1 MKKIIV
7 ALVAVFA
14 VALGANAQKFGHVD
28 TQNIMQN
35 LPELTKVNGELQAIA
50 QQYENDLKAM
60 QEELERKAQEFEKN
74 KATMSA
80 TAQEEQQK
88 TLQDMYAKIQQTAQQ
103 NQQEFQ
109 KQQAEKMQPIQQKIM
124 TAIQNVGKAGQ
135 YTYIFEQ
142 GAALY
147 IGPGSKDVTAD
158 VKAEINKL
166 K

>member
-1 MKKIIV
+1 MKKVII
-7 ALVAVFA
+7 ALVALFA
-14 VALGANAQKFGHVD
+14 VTIGANAQKFGHVD
-28 TQNIMQN
+28 TQSIMST

-60 QEELERKAQEFEKN
+60 QDELQRKAEEYEK
-74 KATMSA
+74 AQSTMSE
-80 TAQEEQQK
+80 TAKKDEEAKLQE
-88 TLQDMYAKIQQTAQQ
+88 MYQKIQQTAQQ

-109 KQQAEKMQPIQQKIM
+109 KQQQEKMQPIQQKIV

-147 IGPGSKDVTAD
+147 VGPSSKDVTAD
-158 VKAEINKL
+158 VKAELNKL

>member
-1 MKKIIV
+1 MKKIIA

-14 VALGANAQKFGHVD
+14 VALSANAQKFGHVD

-60 QEELERKAQEFEKN
+60 QEELERKAQEYEKN

-88 TLQDMYAKIQQTAQQ
+88 ALQDMYTKIQQTAQQ

-109 KQQAEKMQPIQQKIM
+109 KQQTEKMQPIQQKIM

>member
-1 MKKIIV
+1 MKKIII
-7 ALVAVFA
+7 ALVAVFSM
-14 VALGANAQKFGHVD
+14 ALSANAQKFGHVD
-28 TQNIMQN
+28 TQNIMQS

-60 QEELERKAQEFEKN
+60 QEELQRKAEEYDKN

-80 TAQEEQQK
+80 TAQQEQEK

-103 NQQEFQ
+103 NQQNFQ
-109 KQQAEKMQPIQQKIM
+109 KQQQEKMQPIQQKIM

-135 YTYIFEQ
+135 YTYIFEN

-147 IGPGSKDVTAD
+147 VGPSSKDVTSE